1 MEGKGSEIKLIEKTK
16 SQRRFLDYV
25 VSGTSLS
32 HILNVSNLD
41 LVGSL
46 GWGLNP
52 QHELDSLNE
61 FLGRATMEPVKKR
74 IPLYVCAE
82 CGDLGCG
89 AITVRMERENE
100 CVVWKDFGFEN
111 GIDELNVGEFKHIG
125 PFYFEKNQYEAAFEK
140 LRSSL
145 QSQLDMENKMV

>member
-1 MEGKGSEIKLIEKTK
+1 MEGKYSDLRLIVKTK

-25 VSGTSLS
+25 VSVTSLS

-52 QHELDSLNE
+52 QHELDSLDV
-61 FLGRATMEPVKKR
+61 FLGKASMESVKKR
-74 IPLYVCAE
+74 MPLYVCSE

-89 AITVRMERENE
+89 AITVRMEWENE

-125 PFYFEKNQYEAAFEK
+125 PFYFEKNQDEVAFEK

-145 QSQLDMENKMV
+145 QCQLEMENKRV